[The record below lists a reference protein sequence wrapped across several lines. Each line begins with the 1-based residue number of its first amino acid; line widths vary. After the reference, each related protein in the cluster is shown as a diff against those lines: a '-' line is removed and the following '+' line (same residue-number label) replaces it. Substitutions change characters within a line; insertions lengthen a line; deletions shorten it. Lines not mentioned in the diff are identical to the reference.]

1 VTPGDRFA
9 DRADAGRRLG
19 ARLAE
24 RPRPGAL
31 VLGLP
36 RGGVLVAAEVA
47 RALGAPLDL
56 LVVAK
61 LRLPGH
67 PELAMGAVAAVAGGG
82 SGAPVATV
90 RVEQVLAAAGVA
102 EEVFARARDA
112 AAAGLPGRAAA
123 WRGDRRPPVLA
134 GRPLVLVDDGVATG
148 ATLRAA
154 VGAARAQG
162 PATLAVAVPVGSVA
176 ALAALE
182 REVDELVCLTRP
194 EMFRSVDQVYA
205 DFSETT
211 DAEVR
216 AALAAAPAG

>member
-1 VTPGDRFA
+1 VTAERFA
-9 DRADAGRRLG
+9 DRADAGRRL
-19 ARLAE
+19 AERLAT

-36 RGGVLVAAEVA
+36 RGGVVVAAEVA

-61 LRLPGH
+61 LRLPGR

-82 SGAPVATV
+82 SRAAVATV
-90 RVEQVLAAAGVA
+90 RVEQVLAAAGVT
-102 EEVFARARDA
+102 EEVLARARDA
-112 AAAGLPGRAAA
+112 AAVGLPGRAAA
-123 WRGDRRPPVLA
+123 WRGDRPPPVLA

-154 VGAARAQG
+154 VVAARAQG
-162 PATLAVAVPVGSVA
+162 PASLAVAVPVGAPA

-182 REVDELVCLTRP
+182 RDVDELVCLIRP
-194 EMFRSVDQVYA
+194 DRFRSVDQVYA
-205 DFSETT
+205 DFAETT